1 MKQILETI
9 IKNIVENQEA
19 VSIVEKEETE
29 KIIYEVKVDNKD
41 MGRIIGKQ
49 GKVANSIRTL
59 MKSLAKDKRKVIVE
73 FLETLLEIPPVVY
86 PIPEERV
93 QSPPK

>member
-9 IKNIVENQEA
+9 VKNIVENPDE
-19 VSIVEKEETE
+19 VTITEKEEDN
-29 KIIYEVKVDNKD
+29 KVIFEVKVAESD

-59 MKSLAKDKRKVIVE
+59 MRALNSKDKKRISIE
-73 FLETLLEIPPVVY
+73 FLD
-86 PIPEERV
+86 
-93 QSPPK
+93 

>member
-9 IKNIVENQEA
+9 IKNIVENPDE
-19 VSIVEKEETE
+19 VTITEKEEE
-29 KIIYEVKVDNKD
+29 NKLIFEVKVAESD

-59 MKSLAKDKRKVIVE
+59 MRALNSKDKKKVSIE
-73 FLETLLEIPPVVY
+73 FLD
-86 PIPEERV
+86 
-93 QSPPK
+93 

>member
-9 IKNIVENQEA
+9 IKNIVENPDE
-19 VSIVEKEETE
+19 VTITEKEEET
-29 KIIYEVKVDNKD
+29 KVIFEVKVAEAD

-59 MKSLAKDKRKVIVE
+59 MRALNSKDKKKISIE
-73 FLETLLEIPPVVY
+73 FLD
-86 PIPEERV
+86 
-93 QSPPK
+93 